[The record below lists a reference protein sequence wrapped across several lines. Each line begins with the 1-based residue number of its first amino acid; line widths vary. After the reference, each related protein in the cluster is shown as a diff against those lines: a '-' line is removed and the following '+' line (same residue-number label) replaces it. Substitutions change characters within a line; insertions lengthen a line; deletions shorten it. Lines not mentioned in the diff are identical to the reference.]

1 MNYEHS
7 KDFLLTSI
15 PDLERYLLSESL
27 YWQERADLVPLT
39 IGNLLFENKIV
50 SAYQQSEAREFARQ
64 IELIRD
70 EWRVHWDQK
79 VLREIRNR
87 LKLWAEFLD
96 QSRKDDPVSIA
107 YFRSSVRHRVIISL
121 LLQEKNDPEVMT
133 NLRGLDLLV
142 RGIKPKEGFIWD
154 RGLCVVFPEN
164 EFWYLY

>member
-1 MNYEHS
+1 MNYERS

-27 YWQERADLVPLT
+27 YWQERVDLVPLT

-50 SAYQQSEAREFARQ
+50 YAYQISEAREFSRQ

-70 EWRVHWDQK
+70 KWRVHWDQK
-79 VLREIRNR
+79 AIREIQNR
-87 LKLWAEFLD
+87 LKLWADFLD

-121 LLQEKNDPEVMT
+121 LMREKEDPDSGT
-133 NLRGLDLLV
+133 KLSGLDLLV
-142 RGIKPKEGFIWD
+142 RGIKPKQGFIWD
-154 RGLCVVFPEN
+154 RELRVVFPEN